1 MGTNISSLSIS
12 LSRKTPSCFSPSD
25 ISVICKARLLSEFKQ
40 LCLKMCH
47 PCNIH
52 LSYNQLKKFNEE
64 YFRKKQMMI
73 VLVEQSNVGYWAGEK
88 IHFEQFKYSNEI
100 LPIDRKD

>member
-1 MGTNISSLSIS
+1 
-12 LSRKTPSCFSPSD
+12 
-25 ISVICKARLLSEFKQ
+25 
-40 LCLKMCH
+40 MCH
-47 PCNIH
+47 PCNIY

-73 VLVEQSNVGYWAGEK
+73 RALEQCNFGYWSDEK

-100 LPIDRKD
+100 LPIIRND